1 MTTRYD
7 TPEMAA
13 LWNEEAKFR
22 SWLLVEKTVAAV
34 EGELGIIPKT
44 AARAIQRASFKLK
57 EIDNFEKVTNHDV
70 IAFTKSVARSIG
82 KAGTYVHYGL
92 TSYDVVDTALSLR
105 CLSALAI
112 IEAALGG
119 LRVETARLALEH
131 KHTPMIGRTHGVHAE
146 PITFG
151 LKCLSWHAEVG
162 RCIEG
167 VKAASQEIGYGK
179 LSGVV
184 GSYTQLGPEVE
195 TKVMKRLGLKVE
207 PVSTQVIPRDRH
219 ALMLCILA
227 LVATGLERIA
237 TEIRNLQRTEIG
249 ELAEPFGR
257 GQRGSS
263 AMPHKKNPII
273 CERVCSLARII
284 RSYSL
289 VGMENM
295 PLWHERDL
303 TNSASERIAIPESF
317 TYLHYIIRKLR
328 GVLSGLVVRP
338 ERMLQNLEASGQTF
352 FSQAV
357 MLELVRAGM
366 DKDRAYKLV
375 QELAFACQAG
385 GASLPAVCRSN
396 PEVSEMLDRR
406 AFGRAFDLKR
416 LLRNVDAVYRRVG
429 LTRDAS
435 RTTHHARRRNPGT

>member
-1 MTTRYD
+1 
-7 TPEMAA
+7 MAA

-22 SWLLVEKTVAAV
+22 SWLLVEKTVASV
-34 EGELGIIPKT
+34 EAELGIIPKT
-44 AARAIQRASFKLK
+44 AARAIQHATFKLK
-57 EIDNFEKVTNHDV
+57 EIDEFERVTNHDV
-70 IAFTKSVARSIG
+70 IAFTRSMAKSVGRAG
-82 KAGTYVHYGL
+82 KYVHYGL

-105 CLSALAI
+105 CISALEI
-112 IEAALGG
+112 VQAALGG
-119 LRVETARLALEH
+119 LRLETARLAFEH
-131 KHTPMIGRTHGVHAE
+131 KRTPMMGRTHGVHAE

-151 LKCLSWHAEVG
+151 LKCLSWFEETK
-162 RCIEG
+162 RNLRRL
-167 VKAASQEIGYGK
+167 AAAADEMRYGK
-179 LSGVV
+179 ISGVV
-184 GSYTQLGPEVE
+184 GGYTQLGPDVE
-195 TKVMKRLGLKVE
+195 TKVLSRLNLKPE

-219 ALMLCILA
+219 AAMLDTLA

-249 ELAEPFGR
+249 ELAEPFSK

-273 CERVCSLARII
+273 CERITSLAR
-284 RSYSL
+284 L
-289 VGMENM
+289 VRAYAQVALDNIC
-295 PLWHERDL
+295 LWHERDL
-303 TNSASERIAIPESF
+303 SNSANERVIIPEAF
-317 TYLHYIIRKLR
+317 TVTHYMIRKLT
-328 GVLSGLVVRP
+328 GVLAGLVVRP
-338 ERMLQNLEASGQTF
+338 DRMLQNLESSGQTF

-385 GASLPAVCRSN
+385 GASLPAICRSN
-396 PEVSEMLDRR
+396 PEISGMLDRR

-429 LTRDAS
+429 LVLQ
-435 RTTHHARRRNPGT
+435 RTPK

>member
-1 MTTRYD
+1 MTTRYE

-34 EGELGIIPKT
+34 EGKLGIIPKA
-44 AARAIQRASFKLK
+44 AARAIQRASFKLH
-57 EIDNFEKVTNHDV
+57 EIERFEKETNHDV
-70 IAFTKSVARSIG
+70 IAFTRSVAKSIG
-82 KAGTYVHYGL
+82 RAGTYVHYGL

-105 CLSALAI
+105 CGSALAI
-112 IEAALGG
+112 IESGLGD

-131 KHTPMIGRTHGVHAE
+131 KHTPMMGRTHGVHAE

-151 LKCLSWHAEVG
+151 LKCLSWYAELG
-162 RCIEG
+162 RCIQG
-167 VKAASQEIGYGK
+167 IRAAADEIRYGK
-179 LSGVV
+179 ISGVV
-184 GSYTQLGPEVE
+184 GAYTQLGPEVE
-195 TKVMKRLGLKVE
+195 TRTLKALCLKTE

-273 CERVCSLARII
+273 CERVCSLARVI

-303 TNSASERIAIPESF
+303 TNSASERIAIPDSF
-317 TYLHYIIRKLR
+317 TFLHYIIRKLR

-338 ERMLQNLEASGQTF
+338 GRMLRNLETSGQTF

-357 MLELVRAGM
+357 MLELVSAGM

-375 QELAFACQAG
+375 QELAFACQTD
-385 GASLPAVCRSN
+385 GASLPDACRKH
-396 PEVSEMLDRR
+396 PEVGMCLDRR
-406 AFGRAFDLKR
+406 ALDRAFNLKR

-429 LTRDAS
+429 LAS
-435 RTTHHARRRNPGT
+435 RKPKA

>member
-1 MTTRYD
+1 MTKRYD

-13 LWNEEAKFR
+13 LWSEEAKFR

-34 EGELGIIPKT
+34 EGTLGIIPRS
-44 AARAIQRASFKLK
+44 AARAIQHASFKLK
-57 EIDNFEKVTNHDV
+57 EIDRFEKVTNHDV
-70 IAFTKSVARSIG
+70 IAFTRSVAKSVG
-82 KAGTYVHYGL
+82 KAGKYVHYGL

-105 CLSALAI
+105 CVSALGI
-112 IEAALGG
+112 IESGLGD
-119 LRVETARLALEH
+119 LRVETARLAFEH
-131 KHTPMIGRTHGVHAE
+131 KHTPMMGRTHGVHAE

-151 LKCLSWHAEVG
+151 LKCLSWYAELG
-162 RCIEG
+162 RCIESIR
-167 VKAASQEIGYGK
+167 AAADQIGYGK
-179 LSGVV
+179 ISGVV
-184 GSYTQLGPEVE
+184 GAYTQLGPEVE
-195 TKVMKRLGLKVE
+195 ARTLKALGLKTE

-219 ALMLCILA
+219 ALMLSILA

-273 CERVCSLARII
+273 CERICSLARVI

-317 TYLHYIIRKLR
+317 TYLHYMIRKLH

-338 ERMLQNLEASGQTF
+338 DRMLRNLEASSQTF
-352 FSQAV
+352 FSQAL

-366 DKDRAYKLV
+366 DKDGAYKLV
-375 QELAFACQAG
+375 QELAFACQAD
-385 GASLPAVCRSN
+385 GAALPEVCRQH
-396 PEVSEMLDRR
+396 PEISRCLDRR
-406 AFGRAFDLKR
+406 ALNRAFDLKR

-429 LTRDAS
+429 LT
-435 RTTHHARRRNPGT
+435 ARKSKAQTRI

>member
-22 SWLLVEKTVAAV
+22 SWLLVEKTVASVQA
-34 EGELGIIPKT
+34 ELGIIPKP

-105 CLSALAI
+105 CVSALGI
-112 IEAALGG
+112 IESGLGD

-131 KHTPMIGRTHGVHAE
+131 KHTPMMGRTHGVHAE

-151 LKCLSWHAEVG
+151 LKCLSWYAEVG

-167 VKAASQEIGYGK
+167 VQAAGQEIGYGK

-184 GSYTQLGPEVE
+184 GAYTQLGPEVE
-195 TKVMKRLGLKVE
+195 AKVMRRLGLKVE
-207 PVSTQVIPRDRH
+207 PVSTQIIPRDRH

-273 CERVCSLARII
+273 CERVCSLARVI

-317 TYLHYIIRKLR
+317 TYLHYIIGKLR

-338 ERMLQNLEASGQTF
+338 QRMLQNLEASGQTF

-375 QELAFACQAG
+375 QELAFTCQTKG
-385 GASLPAVCRSN
+385 GSLPELCKAN
-396 PEVSEMLDRR
+396 PEIAGLLDRR
-406 AFGRAFDLKR
+406 AIGRTFDLKR

-429 LTRDAS
+429 LA
-435 RTTHHARRRNPGT
+435 ARKPRARSPKPRA